1 MDSVRISDNQTN
13 TSFFSNNYESKLLKI
28 VDILGKE
35 TYPHLNTPLF
45 YIYENGM
52 VEKIIRK

>member
-1 MDSVRISDNQTN
+1 MN
-13 TSFFSNNYESKLLKI
+13 SKLLKI

-35 TYPHLNTPLF
+35 TYPHSNMPLF

-52 VEKIIRK
+52 VEKIIIK

>member
-1 MDSVRISDNQTN
+1 MN
-13 TSFFSNNYESKLLKI
+13 SKLLKI

-52 VEKIIRK
+52 VEKIIIK